1 MARTTRASSTAPST
15 STSAGCAAS
24 WATTPPRRASSPPS
38 EPWATSSSARST
50 AGRRMHRPMPSLR
63 ARLIGLFVLVSLLV
77 AGVIVFAVMQ
87 FSSDAVMAMAMEGAD
102 SPEEARAMFD
112 AYVARVLVIGAA
124 AGIGLGTVASWW
136 LVGRLMRPLD
146 QLTEAA
152 RSIAVG
158 DLAARVPEPPDPELG
173 RLAREF
179 NRMAATLQRVEELRR
194 SLVEDVAHELR
205 TPLTSLRGYT
215 EALADG
221 VVEPTPEMLQTVNAE
236 IERLTRL
243 VEDLDALARRES
255 AARERVRA
263 EIDLASIVRR
273 ALALAEPDLA
283 ARSIVVRIDQEPNLP
298 ALLADP
304 DAIGQV
310 VANLVQNAGRYT
322 TDGGAITVRLRSDG
336 SAISC
341 SIANTGPEIPPD
353 ELPLIW
359 ERLHR
364 VDRSRARSTGGA
376 GIGLAIVR
384 HIVEAHGGDVGA
396 ESRSGLTTVWFRI
409 PLTASART

>member
-1 MARTTRASSTAPST
+1 MPSMARTTRASSTAPST

-24 WATTPPRRASSPPS
+24 WATTPPPP
-38 EPWATSSSARST
+38 
-50 AGRRMHRPMPSLR
+50 

-87 FSSDAVMAMAMEGAD
+87 FSAEAIMKMAMEGAD

-124 AGIGLGTVASWW
+124 TGIGLGALASWW
-136 LVGRLMRPLD
+136 LVGRLMRPLE
-146 QLTEAA
+146 QLTDAA

-158 DLAARVPEPPDPELG
+158 DLAARVAEPPDPELR

-221 VVEPTPEMLQTVNAE
+221 VVEPTPAMLRTLHDE

-243 VEDLDALARRES
+243 VEGLDQLARG
-255 AARERVRA
+255 ERGERTLARA
-263 EIDLASIVRR
+263 EVDLASIVR
-273 ALALAEPDLA
+273 
-283 ARSIVVRIDQEPNLP
+283 Q
-298 ALLADP
+298 
-304 DAIGQV
+304 
-310 VANLVQNAGRYT
+310 
-322 TDGGAITVRLRSDG
+322 
-336 SAISC
+336 
-341 SIANTGPEIPPD
+341 
-353 ELPLIW
+353 
-359 ERLHR
+359 
-364 VDRSRARSTGGA
+364 
-376 GIGLAIVR
+376 
-384 HIVEAHGGDVGA
+384 IVEAHGGSVGA
-396 ESRSGLTTVWFRI
+396 SSAQGRTEVWFRL
-409 PLTASART
+409 PVRLGA

>member
-50 AGRRMHRPMPSLR
+50 AGRRWYRPMPPLR

-87 FSSDAVMAMAMEGAD
+87 FSADAIMKMAMEGAD

-112 AYVARVLVIGAA
+112 AYVARVLVIAA
-124 AGIGLGTVASWW
+124 ATGIGLGTIASWW
-136 LVGRLMRPLD
+136 LVGRLMRPLE
-146 QLTEAA
+146 QLTDAA

-179 NRMAATLQRVEELRR
+179 NRMAATLERVEELRR

-221 VVEPTPEMLQTVNAE
+221 VVEPTPEMLRALHDE

-243 VEDLDALARRES
+243 VG
-255 AARERVRA
+255 
-263 EIDLASIVRR
+263 AST
-273 ALALAEPDLA
+273 
-283 ARSIVVRIDQEPNLP
+283 LP
-298 ALLADP
+298 ALQADP

-310 VANLVQNAGRYT
+310 VTNLVQNAARYPD
-322 TDGGAITVRLRSDG
+322 DGGMITVRLRSEG
-336 SAISC
+336 AWLRFAIE
-341 SIANTGPEIPPD
+341 NTGSQIPAD

-359 ERLHR
+359 
-364 VDRSRARSTGGA
+364 
-376 GIGLAIVR
+376 
-384 HIVEAHGGDVGA
+384 
-396 ESRSGLTTVWFRI
+396 
-409 PLTASART
+409 

>member
-1 MARTTRASSTAPST
+1 MRT
-15 STSAGCAAS
+15 
-24 WATTPPRRASSPPS
+24 
-38 EPWATSSSARST
+38 
-50 AGRRMHRPMPSLR
+50 LR
-63 ARLIGLFVLVSLLV
+63 ARLVLVLLVVSLIV
-77 AGVIVFAVMQ
+77 AGVILLAVQ
-87 FSSDAVMAMAMEGAD
+87 WFSTQQIAELLMEGVSSPAEAD
-102 SPEEARAMFD
+102 AMVD
-112 AYVARVLVIGAA
+112 EYLGRVIAIGAI
-124 AGIGLGTVASWW
+124 AGVALGAITAWW
-136 LVGRLMRPLD
+136 LVRRVLRPLER
-146 QLTEAA
+146 LAEATH
-152 RSIAVG
+152 RIAAG
-158 DLAARVPEPPDPELG
+158 DLAARVPDPPDEEL
-173 RLAREF
+173 REVARAF
-179 NRMAATLQRVEELRR
+179 NQMAATLERTEQLRTA
-194 SLVEDVAHELR
+194 LVEDVAHELR

-221 VVEPTPEMLQTVNAE
+221 VVEPTPEMLQTIHAE

-243 VEDLDALARRES
+243 VEDLASLARRES

-263 EIDLASIVRR
+263 EIDLSNVVRG

-283 ARSIVVRIDQEPNLP
+283 ARSIVVRIDEEPDLP
-298 ALLADP
+298 RLMAEP

-322 TDGGAITVRLRSDG
+322 TDGGEITVRLHCDG

-341 SIANTGPEIPPD
+341 SIANTGPEIPPA
-353 ELPLIW
+353 ELPFIW

-396 ESRSGLTTVWFRI
+396 TSAKGLTTVWFRL
-409 PLTASART
+409 PLHQATPA

>member
-158 DLAARVPEPPDPELG
+158 DLAARVPEPPDPELR

-194 SLVEDVAHELR
+194 SLVEDVPHERR

-221 VVEPTPEMLQTVNAE
+221 VVEPTPEMLRALHDE

-243 VEDLDALARRES
+243 VEGLDQLARGERGERTL
-255 AARERVRA
+255 ARVEV
-263 EIDLASIVRR
+263 DLAAIVRR
-273 ALALAEPDLA
+273 TLEIVSPELAQRRIE
-283 ARSIVVRIDQEPNLP
+283 VRLDGASTLP
-298 ALLADP
+298 ALEADP

-310 VANLVQNAGRYT
+310 VTNLVQNAARYT
-322 TDGGAITVRLRSDG
+322 DDGGMIMVRLRSEGDWLRF
-336 SAISC
+336 AIE
-341 SIANTGPEIPPD
+341 NTGSQIPAED
-353 ELPLIW
+353 LPLIW

-364 VDRSRARSTGGA
+364 LDRSRARASGGA

-384 HIVEAHGGDVGA
+384 QIVEAHGGNVGA
-396 ESRSGLTTVWFRI
+396 SSGDGRTEVWFRL
-409 PLTASART
+409 PVRLPA

>member
-1 MARTTRASSTAPST
+1 MRT
-15 STSAGCAAS
+15 
-24 WATTPPRRASSPPS
+24 
-38 EPWATSSSARST
+38 
-50 AGRRMHRPMPSLR
+50 LR
-63 ARLIGLFVLVSLLV
+63 ARLVLVLLAVSLVV
-77 AGVIVFAVMQ
+77 AGVILLAVQ
-87 FSSDAVMAMAMEGAD
+87 WFSTQQIAELLMEGVDSQTEAD
-102 SPEEARAMFD
+102 AMVD
-112 AYVARVLVIGAA
+112 EYLGRVIAIGAV
-124 AGIGLGTVASWW
+124 AGVALGGITAWW
-136 LVGRLMRPLD
+136 LVRRVLRPLER
-146 QLTEAA
+146 LSRATRRIAA
-152 RSIAVG
+152 G
-158 DLAARVPEPPDPELG
+158 DLAARVPDPPDQEL
-173 RLAREF
+173 REVARAF
-179 NRMAATLQRVEELRR
+179 NQMAETLERVEQLRTA
-194 SLVEDVAHELR
+194 LVEDVAHELR

-221 VVEPTPEMLQTVNAE
+221 VVEPTPDMLQTIHAE

-263 EIDLASIVRR
+263 EIDLANVVRG

-283 ARSIVVRIDQEPNLP
+283 ARSIVVRIDEEPNLP
-298 ALLADP
+298 VLLADP
-304 DAIGQV
+304 DGIGQV
-310 VANLVQNAGRYT
+310 VANLVHNAGRYT
-322 TDGGAITVRLRSDG
+322 TDGGEITVRLRSDG

-341 SIANTGPEIPPD
+341 SIANTGPDIPPD

-396 ESRSGLTTVWFRI
+396 ASDGGLTTVWFRL
-409 PLTASART
+409 PLIGPGRA